1 MKRMSILVLATLT
14 LAGCGGGNMPFAT
27 PHDTEN
33 TASGPN
39 SNVVAPAGA
48 TFFDDFS
55 KGSLDTSKWM
65 FHLET
70 DAKDPN
76 CAMQHFVADGK
87 LDNIGSYNRTVTGT
101 YTYGTT
107 KGDFKITRD

>member
-55 KGSLDTSKWM
+55 KGSLDTSKWIVSNWGAPGGGKFVPSYLDFSSGM
-65 FHLET
+65 LR
-70 DAKDPN
+70 AKFFMI
-76 CAMQHFVADGK
+76 AHEA
-87 LDNIGSYNRTVTGT
+87 
-101 YTYGTT
+101 
-107 KGDFKITRD
+107 